1 MTVNIGEL
9 KHRITFW
16 QESNVSDGQGGYVTT
31 WSQLANAWAKAVE
44 QTPRERFYR
53 GEDAHTQGV
62 TFTIRQPQTFAL
74 DTRTSDNLKIVHRG
88 IDYRIVGIGR
98 NKFNLDFCLDRGS
111 NPLSST
117 IIQEGVTKEKWSQ
130 HYPLFGVRVRKDTT
144 PALLYVFINLKK
156 EWNFIK

>member
-9 KHRITFW
+9 KHRVTFW

-31 WSQLANAWAKAVE
+31 WSQLANAWAKATE

-62 TFTIRQPQTFAL
+62 TFTIRQPQTFTL
-74 DTRTSDNLKIVHRG
+74 DTRTSDKLKIVHRG

-98 NKFNLDFCLDRGS
+98 NKFNLDFYDISAEQWGA
-111 NPLSST
+111 
-117 IIQEGVTKEKWSQ
+117 VTE
-130 HYPLFGVRVRKDTT
+130 
-144 PALLYVFINLKK
+144 
-156 EWNFIK
+156 